1 MKKNQRAVP
10 VLSPPAEGSYE
21 QLYHM
26 LLESIPSSVLLV
38 DRALRVVSANRN
50 FLEKARRD
58 KRATIGAS
66 IGTVFPATIME
77 FTRLEAKIRLVF
89 DRGELLT
96 GEQITYRAPGIPTR
110 VYYYTVVPIKS
121 ERLVEHA
128 MILMDDITEKVRLI
142 EQTRRIERHLASV
155 VESANDLVVSTDA
168 EGRIIS
174 WNPAAER
181 ISGYPLEAVRG
192 RLLAELCDPEQ
203 REEMT
208 AIIRRLAQGG
218 AVKSQE
224 LSLISRSGKPVPVA
238 WSCSSMHNE
247 SGQVSGLVAVGR
259 DLSERRAFEEQL
271 SQSEKLAALG
281 VMAGGIAHELRNP
294 LSASFSAA
302 QFLRDGVP
310 DPEFRAEC
318 VQKILQGIERASTII
333 ENLLRF
339 ARPSESD
346 RMGAVDLVPVVRETV
361 GLLAHQVGLRKIIL
375 TEDYPAAAVPVIG
388 NTNLLQQVVMNL
400 ILNAYH
406 AMPDG
411 GELGIAVHQEAVEA
425 VVRVRD
431 TGSGIAPA
439 NLGKIFD
446 PFFTTRAVGRGTGLG
461 LSICYTIIKQHGG
474 RIDVDSVEG
483 RGSTFTVRLPRAQ
496 S

>member
-1 MKKNQRAVP
+1 MKKNQTAAP
-10 VLSPPAEGSYE
+10 MLSPPAEKSYE

-38 DRALRVVSANRN
+38 DRALRVVSVNRN

-58 KRATIGAS
+58 EHATIGAP

-89 DRGELLT
+89 DRGELLA

-181 ISGYPLEAVRG
+181 ISGDPLEAVRG

-218 AVKSQE
+218 KR
-224 LSLISRSGKPVPVA
+224 LSPRS
-238 WSCSSMHNE
+238 
-247 SGQVSGLVAVGR
+247 
-259 DLSERRAFEEQL
+259 
-271 SQSEKLAALG
+271 
-281 VMAGGIAHELRNP
+281 
-294 LSASFSAA
+294 
-302 QFLRDGVP
+302 
-310 DPEFRAEC
+310 
-318 VQKILQGIERASTII
+318 
-333 ENLLRF
+333 
-339 ARPSESD
+339 
-346 RMGAVDLVPVVRETV
+346 
-361 GLLAHQVGLRKIIL
+361 
-375 TEDYPAAAVPVIG
+375 
-388 NTNLLQQVVMNL
+388 
-400 ILNAYH
+400 
-406 AMPDG
+406 
-411 GELGIAVHQEAVEA
+411 
-425 VVRVRD
+425 
-431 TGSGIAPA
+431 
-439 NLGKIFD
+439 
-446 PFFTTRAVGRGTGLG
+446 
-461 LSICYTIIKQHGG
+461 
-474 RIDVDSVEG
+474 
-483 RGSTFTVRLPRAQ
+483 
-496 S
+496 